1 MRIVLE
7 APVSVMPQ
15 RPRHPEVD
23 QEYTTASKP
32 KNQILATSLERLDDL
47 SVKLGG
53 DLVGIEWPSDPGIGN
68 LNSFEASSDDRGLE
82 ARANRLD
89 LGELRHGASVAGSAP
104 LARRA
109 FPG

>member
-32 KNQILATSLERLDDL
+32 KNQILATSLERLNDL
-47 SVKLGG
+47 SVKLGC